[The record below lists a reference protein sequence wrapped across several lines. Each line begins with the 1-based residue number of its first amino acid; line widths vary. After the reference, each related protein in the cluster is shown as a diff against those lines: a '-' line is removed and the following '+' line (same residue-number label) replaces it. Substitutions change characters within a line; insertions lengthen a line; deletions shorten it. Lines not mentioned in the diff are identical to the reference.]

1 MEVISKIWRGG
12 CIIRSGLLEKMR
24 KAFNRNPELSNL
36 LLDEEFA
43 NEVKP
48 LINNTSAVVSMAM
61 QNGIPLSAMCAGLNY
76 FNAFKSSRLPMNL
89 VQAQRDHF
97 GSHTYERIDREG
109 IFHTEW

>member
-1 MEVISKIWRGG
+1 MERRLYHKGQVFWK
-12 CIIRSGLLEKMR
+12 KMR